1 MSWTVAFVFHDIHL
15 SEDVKRTTEWEH
27 DVRHPG
33 YSIRIVRP
41 AQRTPRVAGLLAS
54 GNGSLRGL
62 VDVLEFQLGLL
73 PGSFQDLDGVGD
85 ILF

>member
-1 MSWTVAFVFHDIHL
+1 MSTLKGRPNAGM
-15 SEDVKRTTEWEH
+15 TY
-27 DVRHPG
+27 P
-33 YSIRIVRP
+33 IRRG
-41 AQRTPRVAGLLAS
+41 AQLNRSAQPTHSRVAGLLAS

-62 VDVLEFQLGLL
+62 VDVFEFELGLL

>member
-1 MSWTVAFVFHDIHL
+1 MSWTVAFVFHDIHP

-27 DVRHPG
+27 DVRQPG
-33 YSIRIVRP
+33 FSIESFGPPNALTR
-41 AQRTPRVAGLLAS
+41 AGLLAS